1 MDQAQMM
8 LPPNKAELAAGII
21 QREADL
27 MTKGQLLPLTGRVPI
42 WVMGVLDAM
51 ALRSGKSRNYTMN
64 LVLAAGL
71 EAIQEHL
78 PEEVREELR
87 FISSDM
93 SSDPASTSG
102 EIE

>member
-1 MDQAQMM
+1 MSEL
-8 LPPNKAELAAGII
+8 LPQTSMVEMAAHII
-21 QREADL
+21 QREGDL

-64 LVLAAGL
+64 LVLAAGI

-78 PEEVREELR
+78 PAEVREELR
-87 FISSDM
+87 FISHDM
-93 SSDPASTSG
+93 SSSPDLTSG
-102 EIE
+102 EVD